1 MFQFIS
7 YVNPVE
13 KLFILRSNIQIF
25 KSDYLVIFNV
35 SLDYCLFLLINKIN
49 SGVPVTILY
58 IYIATLTLIVF
69 NS

>member
-13 KLFILRSNIQIF
+13 KIFILTSNIQIF

-35 SLDYCLFLLINKIN
+35 SLDYCLFFK
-49 SGVPVTILY
+49 T
-58 IYIATLTLIVF
+58 
-69 NS
+69 

>member
-25 KSDYLVIFNV
+25 KSDYLFIFNV
-35 SLDYCLFLLINKIN
+35 SLDYCLFFK
-49 SGVPVTILY
+49 TY
-58 IYIATLTLIVF
+58 
-69 NS
+69 